1 MDKNEYQNFLKRQKK
16 GKQPPLV
23 CVGCGRDLSSGFENH
38 HIIGRNNSDWTEPL
52 CKHCHYEITLEQ
64 NRLSPKARSTGA
76 SLQNKRAFSLISIGA
91 LLRRIGQHL
100 INLGIEMVENV

>member
-16 GKQPPLV
+16 GKQPPLA
-23 CVGCGRDLSSGFENH
+23 CVICGIDLPGIIEQH
-38 HIIGRNNSDWTEPL
+38 HVEGRANSDWTEPL
-52 CKHCHYEITLEQ
+52 CKNCHFEVTLEQ
-64 NRLSPKARSTGA
+64 NRLSPKIRSKDA

-100 INLGIEMVENV
+100 INLGIGMVENV